1 MKKNNPM
8 IWVLVAGITLNA
20 CNGSGKKTGENT
32 TDSSAKTTT
41 TTTTETGT
49 PSKLEG
55 SWVVKREDG
64 DAASE
69 QVGTVYEFK
78 GSKLTT
84 GKDGFNIPGTTE
96 VTDKTFSFLADGGKD
111 KVMYNY
117 NFDGDTLVVS
127 MQDGPQVF
135 HLLKK

>member
-1 MKKNNPM
+1 MKKINPM
-8 IWVLVAGITLNA
+8 IWVFATGLMLNA
-20 CNGSGKKTGENT
+20 CNGSGKKTVDST

-41 TTTTETGT
+41 TTETAAT
-49 PSKLEG
+49 SKLEG

-117 NFDGDTLVVS
+117 NFDGDTLVIS